1 MITVE
6 RLGRVGVV
14 WLDRPEARNALSA
27 DMWAELPVK
36 MTELDNDDDVRA
48 VVIAGRGPAFTIGID
63 LTMLASLE
71 PEGAFEVAGRRAL
84 FATIKELQ
92 LSMSAVAD
100 CGKPVIAAVH
110 GYCLGAGVDLI
121 AAADIRYAAAGT
133 VFSIRETRLAMVA
146 DVGTLQRLPA
156 VMPAG
161 HLAELA
167 FTGRDFDANHALM
180 VGLVNQIHPD
190 QETTLK
196 ASLALAEEIAA
207 NSPLAVQGVKAVL
220 RAGAGRSVEQAL
232 DYVALWN
239 AAFLQSDDLTE
250 AMGAFFEKRRPD
262 FTGR

>member
-1 MITVE
+1 MITIE
-6 RLGRVGVV
+6 RLGRVGVL
-14 WLDRPEARNALSA
+14 WLDRPEARNAMSA
-27 DMWAELPVK
+27 GMWADLPLRMAELAADE
-36 MTELDNDDDVRA
+36 ELRA

-63 LTMLASLE
+63 LNMLAGIT
-71 PEGAFEVAGRRAL
+71 PEGDSEVARRRAL

-92 LSMSAVAD
+92 RSLSAVAE
-100 CGKPVIAAVH
+100 CRKPVIAAVH
-110 GYCLGAGVDLI
+110 GYCIGAGVDLI
-121 AAADIRYAAAGT
+121 AAADIRYAAADT
-133 VFSIRETRLAMVA
+133 IFSIRETRLAMVA

-156 VMPAG
+156 LIPAG

-167 FTGRDFDANHALM
+167 YTGRDFDGNHALAI
-180 VGLVNQIHPD
+180 GLVNQVHPD

-220 RAGAGRSVEQAL
+220 RAGVGRSVEEAL

-239 AAFLQSDDLTE
+239 AAFLQSDDLAE